1 MSIAMPK
8 VELAPRKAPR
18 QRRSA
23 ATVEVILEA
32 ATRVLAR
39 ESLEGFNTNR
49 IAAVAGVSVGS
60 IYQYFPNKAA
70 LVSAL
75 IDRAQAALA
84 ASLRRLLLDTE
95 GGSLADSLRAVAA
108 LAVAQQYANPV
119 LAAALDHE
127 ERRLPMQPRHK
138 ASEDEAVRCVKRLLR
153 RHAGELPA
161 RLPASAAR
169 DCLVITKA
177 LVDAS
182 AGHRAAPPRDLQRRV
197 VRALTGYLTLG

>member
-1 MSIAMPK
+1 M
-8 VELAPRKAPR
+8 PR
-18 QRRSA
+18 QQRSA

-49 IAAVAGVSVGS
+49 VAAVAGVSVGS
-60 IYQYFPNKAA
+60 VYQYFPNKTA

-75 IDRAQAALA
+75 IDRTQAALA
-84 ASLRRLLLDTE
+84 ESLRRLLLDTE
-95 GGSLADSLRAVAA
+95 GGSLADSLHAVAA
-108 LAVAQQYANPV
+108 LAVRQQYASPV

-127 ERRLPMQPRHK
+127 ERRLPMQPHHK
-138 ASEDEAVRCVKRLLR
+138 VSEDAVVRCVKRLLR
-153 RHAGELPA
+153 RHADELPA
-161 RLPASAAR
+161 RLPSSAAR

-182 AGHRAAPPRDLQRRV
+182 AGTRATPPRDLQRRV
-197 VRALTGYLTLG
+197 VRALTGYLTLS